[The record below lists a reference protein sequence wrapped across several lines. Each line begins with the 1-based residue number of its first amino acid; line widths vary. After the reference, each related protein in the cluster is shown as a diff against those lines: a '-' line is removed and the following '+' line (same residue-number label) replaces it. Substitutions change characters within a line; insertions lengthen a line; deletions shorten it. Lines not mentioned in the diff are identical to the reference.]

1 MNFMQNMLRIARKIR
16 GIFFPPPPVEYEI
29 FLEKFYMKFKNPNFW
44 PAGIYDINK
53 MELSKHSYGRLN
65 LAYVDSGILKI
76 GKCCSIA
83 EDVVFLLGGHHP
95 YQTVST
101 FPFNVYYSEK
111 TKKNTKDIF
120 KNLDIEKLKDE
131 ESITVN
137 DDVWI
142 GHKAF
147 ILPGITIGQ
156 GAIVGA
162 CAVVTKDVPPYSIV
176 AGNPARIVKYR
187 FNENIIKELLSFA
200 DYSKL
205 TEEKVMKYMDFLL
218 TEPLTEENIDKF
230 REIFD

>member
-16 GIFFPPPPVEYEI
+16 GIFFPPPVEYEI

-95 YQTVST
+95 YQTIST

-111 TKKNTKDIF
+111 TKKNAKDIF

-156 GAIVGA
+156 GAIVDA

>member
-1 MNFMQNMLRIARKIR
+1 M
-16 GIFFPPPPVEYEI
+16 
-29 FLEKFYMKFKNPNFW
+29 
-44 PAGIYDINK
+44 
-53 MELSKHSYGRLN
+53 
-65 LAYVDSGILKI
+65 
-76 GKCCSIA
+76 
-83 EDVVFLLGGHHP
+83 
-95 YQTVST
+95 
-101 FPFNVYYSEK
+101 
-111 TKKNTKDIF
+111 
-120 KNLDIEKLKDE
+120 
-131 ESITVN
+131 
-137 DDVWI
+137 
-142 GHKAF
+142 
-147 ILPGITIGQ
+147 LPGITIGQ